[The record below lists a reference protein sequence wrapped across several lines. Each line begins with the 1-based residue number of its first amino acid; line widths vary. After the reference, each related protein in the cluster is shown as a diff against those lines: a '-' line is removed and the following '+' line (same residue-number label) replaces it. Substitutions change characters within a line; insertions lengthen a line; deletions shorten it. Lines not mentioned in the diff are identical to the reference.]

1 LNKGIKKTARAATQ
15 TGKNR
20 MKSQKSVIPRHIL
33 FADPEKLN
41 VKLSPDG
48 QFVSYLAPHEGELNV
63 WLAPINDLSAAKPV
77 TQSLQP
83 VKEHIWSSRGDYLLY
98 LYDKKGDEN
107 WQLHGFECQ
116 TGKHLCYTPMGCNTK
131 IIHISTKVP
140 GKILIGLNQRD
151 RHYHDVYCLDLE
163 NNHLECIREN
173 NHFWEFIAD
182 DEFTLRLGINITAEG
197 GEYLNLLSADQ
208 DEVVAKVTQ
217 HDLFGLYFYPRLRL
231 GLSSDGEKLYLAES
245 VQSNTS
251 RLIEVTLNSKQRR
264 DLGGQ
269 QKADICDVLLEP
281 HSKQP
286 MAYAVNQLRKEWFS
300 LNPKIQNDLT
310 FLSTFA
316 DGDIDIVGQ
325 TADNQHWLV
334 AYVHDNGPV
343 GYYYYG
349 RAKRTMTHLFDSHP
363 TFKPYTFTRMQP
375 HLIKTRDGLECVSY
389 LSLPQETQA
398 PIPLVL
404 MVHGGPNFRDFWG
417 FNPIHQWLTNR
428 GYGVLSINYRASTGF
443 GKAHAMAGNGEWGR
457 KIQEDLLDGVKW
469 AIENGITTPDQVAIM
484 GRSFGG
490 YATLMALTQTP
501 EVFCCGV
508 DIVGPA
514 NLETMAAHFPPYWK
528 TMQAIINGMM
538 LGCDPATPEGKAY
551 LASRSPIHSVNKI
564 TKPLLIGHGSNDV
577 RVLQSESDHMVEAM
591 QENGIPVTYAY
602 FPDEGHQFMHPGN
615 RMAFYAL
622 AEAFLGKVLK
632 GRVEPIDKTIDTTM
646 VVKVDDFKL
655 RG

>member
-1 LNKGIKKTARAATQ
+1 
-15 TGKNR
+15 
-20 MKSQKSVIPRHIL
+20 MSQHSLIPRHIL

-41 VKLSPDG
+41 VKMSPNG
-48 QFVSYLAPHEGELNV
+48 QFVSYLAPYEGELNV
-63 WLAPINDLSAAKPV
+63 WLAPIHDLEAAKSI
-77 TQSLQP
+77 TQSRQP
-83 VKEHIWSSRGDYLLY
+83 IKEHTWSSSGDHLLY
-98 LYDKKGDEN
+98 IYDEKGDEN
-107 WQLHGFECQ
+107 WQLHGFDLLGSQ
-116 TGKHLCYTPMGCNTK
+116 HHCYTPPGCNAK
-131 IIHISTKVP
+131 IIHQSTQVP

-151 RHYHDVYCLDLE
+151 RHYHDVYLLDLKHNRLECVFE
-163 NNHLECIREN
+163 NNQY
-173 NHFWEFIAD
+173 WDFIAD
-182 DEFTLRLGINITAEG
+182 DDLKLRLGIKITAEG
-197 GEYLNLLSADQ
+197 GEYCNLLSAKNECIAQ
-208 DEVVAKVTQ
+208 VTQ

-231 GLSSDGEKLYLAES
+231 GLSKDGSTFYFA
-245 VQSNTS
+245 QSLKTNTS
-251 RLIEVTLNSKQRR
+251 ILSEVALPSLKVT

-269 QKADICDVLLEP
+269 EKADICDVLLDP
-281 HSKQP
+281 QTKQP
-286 MAYAVNQLRKEWFS
+286 LAYAVNQQRKEWFS
-300 LNPKIQNDLT
+300 LNQNVEKDID
-310 FLSTFA
+310 FLSTFV
-316 DGDIDIVGQ
+316 DGDMDIVSQ
-325 TADNQHWLV
+325 THNNQQWLV

-343 GYYYYG
+343 GYYYYQ
-349 RAKRTMTHLFDSHP
+349 RDTHKMTHLFDSHP
-363 TFKPYTFTRMQP
+363 SFKQYTFTKMQP
-375 HLIKTRDGLECVSY
+375 HIIKTRDNLECVSY
-389 LSLPQETQA
+389 LSLPCEADKAEQGK
-398 PIPLVL
+398 PHPLVL

-469 AIENGITTPDQVAIM
+469 AIEKGITTADKVAIM

-528 TMQAIINGMM
+528 AMQAIINGMM
-538 LGCDPATPEGKAY
+538 LGCDPKTPEGKAY
-551 LASRSPIHSVNKI
+551 LASRSPIHSVKKI

-622 AEAFLGKVLK
+622 VEAFLGNVLK
-632 GRVEPIDKTIDTTM
+632 GKVEAIDQTIDTTM
-646 VVKVDDFKL
+646 VVAVDDFRLQK
-655 RG
+655 